1 MLLTCPQ
8 KTKKLEPVVIEDWRD
23 TGEVNSNHAF
33 TSYDDMYYFIKEEIL
48 PSGEKKIILK
58 NKKTGLIEKR

>member
-1 MLLTCPQ
+1 M
-8 KTKKLEPVVIEDWRD
+8 IEDWRD